1 MWLLSGDLEGP
12 ITFYFLRQMCFLF
25 KVLLIFLPYH
35 MASGILVPLIPQ
47 LGIKSTPPALV
58 ARGLNY
64 WITREA
70 PLGKFLNFLS
80 LGFLIL
86 KSRIIE
92 SGSDLSVVRSDT
104 HYEFSSFSSYL
115 LAVCF
120 YPTSLALAS
129 SFMQRSQGRKHLPGA
144 CALSKVVLSYQAC
157 SYVPLGPP
165 QCLWASVFLAEVTV
179 K

>member
-1 MWLLSGDLEGP
+1 
-12 ITFYFLRQMCFLF
+12 
-25 KVLLIFLPYH
+25 

-47 LGIKSTPPALV
+47 LGIKPTPPALV

-104 HYEFSSFSSYL
+104 YAFSGFSSYL

-120 YPTSLALAS
+120 CPSSLAPAS
-129 SFMQRSQGRKHLPGA
+129 SFMQCGQGRKHP
-144 CALSKVVLSYQAC
+144 ALWDVL
-157 SYVPLGPP
+157 
-165 QCLWASVFLAEVTV
+165 CLR
-179 K
+179 

>member
-1 MWLLSGDLEGP
+1 
-12 ITFYFLRQMCFLF
+12 
-25 KVLLIFLPYH
+25 
-35 MASGILVPLIPQ
+35 MASGILVRLITQ
-47 LGIKSTPPALV
+47 LGIKPTPPALV

-92 SGSDLSVVRSDT
+92 SGSDLSVVRSDM
-104 HYEFSSFSSYL
+104 YYAFSSFSSYL

-120 YPTSLALAS
+120 CPSSLAPAS
-129 SFMQRSQGRKHLPGA
+129 SFMQRSQGRKHPAGA
-144 CALSKVVLSYQAC
+144 CALSKVVRSHQAR

-165 QCLWASVFLAEVTV
+165 QRLWACFLGWGHCEVRVLVAPDLCGDQRCLFRRT
-179 K
+179 KASKD

>member
-1 MWLLSGDLEGP
+1 
-12 ITFYFLRQMCFLF
+12 
-25 KVLLIFLPYH
+25 

-47 LGIKSTPPALV
+47 LGIKPTPPALV

-92 SGSDLSVVRSDT
+92 SGSCAPFRSSGAGQLR
-104 HYEFSSFSSYL
+104 EE
-115 LAVCF
+115 
-120 YPTSLALAS
+120 
-129 SFMQRSQGRKHLPGA
+129 FMQNLKLWKLIAQPSVTRKSFGISQLPQGG
-144 CALSKVVLSYQAC
+144 S
-157 SYVPLGPP
+157 VP
-165 QCLWASVFLAEVTV
+165 QFEDD
-179 K
+179 